1 MQRSSVTTKDLLR
14 TPPALSQRLRGLPR
28 GPSRVPRGP
37 SRTFRE
43 RLNSRRG
50 PPWDTARVPG
60 TLEDSPKDPQGA
72 PGTLQAP
79 KTLPKDLRREP
90 RGPLKPVQSVPYPG
104 PETQAV
110 GTLIALSPF
119 ALILFCFVSCSSF
132 RTRTPF
138 SLCCNQQT
146 SFKARCPTK
155 ISFLRA

>member
-1 MQRSSVTTKDLLR
+1 MQRSPVTTKDLPR

-37 SRTFRE
+37 WRTIRDW
-43 RLNSRRG
+43 LNRCRG
-50 PPWDTARVPG
+50 PPWDPARVPG

-72 PGTLQAP
+72 PGPTENVPGPP

-119 ALILFCFVSCSSF
+119 ALVLFCFASCSLF

-146 SFKARCPTK
+146 SFKARCPMK
-155 ISFLRA
+155 I